1 MVHRALL
8 GSLERF
14 FGVLIEH
21 FGGAFPVWIAPEQ
34 IAVIPV
40 AENFN
45 DYAEKVA
52 GELRARSR
60 EKGCDLRVSV
70 ELDNGRLNAKIRSC
84 QNRKIPYMLVVGQRE
99 ADEGTVSIRLRDGK
113 LRNETLRNEAQLP
126 PMTIGEFADYAVKK
140 VETRDLEL

>member
-40 AENFN
+40 AESFN
-45 DYAEKVA
+45 DYAKKVA
-52 GELRARSR
+52 AELKAR
-60 EKGCDLRVSV
+60 DLRVSV
-70 ELDNGRLNAKIRSC
+70 ELDDSRLNAKIRAC
-84 QNRKIPYMLVVGQRE
+84 QNRKIPYMLVVGARE
-99 ADEGTVSIRLRDGK
+99 AADGTVSVRRRDG
-113 LRNETLRNEAQLP
+113 
-126 PMTIGEFADYAVKK
+126 
-140 VETRDLEL
+140 

>member
-40 AENFN
+40 AESFN
-45 DYAEKVA
+45 EYAEKVA
-52 GELRARSR
+52 GELKAKSR
-60 EKGCDLRVSV
+60 ESGYDLKVST
-70 ELDNGRLNAKIRSC
+70 ELGDGRLNAKIRDC
-84 QNRKIPYMLVVGQRE
+84 QNRKIP
-99 ADEGTVSIRLRDGK
+99 
-113 LRNETLRNEAQLP
+113 
-126 PMTIGEFADYAVKK
+126 
-140 VETRDLEL
+140 

>member
-40 AENFN
+40 SENFN
-45 DYAEKVA
+45 DYAKKA
-52 GELRARSR
+52 AAALKAQ
-60 EKGCDLRVSV
+60 DLRVSA
-70 ELDNGRLNAKIRSC
+70 ELSDDRLNAKIRDC
-84 QNRKIPYMLVVGQRE
+84 QNRKIPYMLVVGERE
-99 ADEGTVSIRLRDGK
+99 ANEGTVSIRLRDGRQMSAMK
-113 LRNETLRNEAQLP
+113 
-126 PMTIGEFADYAVKK
+126 IDEFSFYVLKK
-140 VETRDLEL
+140 IMSRDLEL

>member
-40 AENFN
+40 SESFN
-45 DYAEKVA
+45 DYAKKVA
-52 GELRARSR
+52 AELKAH
-60 EKGCDLRVSV
+60 DFRVTAESG
-70 ELDNGRLNAKIRSC
+70 DSRLNAKIRDC
-84 QNRKIPYMLVVGQRE
+84 QNRKIPYMLVVGERE
-99 ADEGTVSIRLRDGK
+99 ANEETVSIRLRDGRQMPAMK
-113 LRNETLRNEAQLP
+113 IA
-126 PMTIGEFADYAVKK
+126 EFAAFAAKK
-140 VETRDLEL
+140 IETRDLEL